1 VVVAKEEE
9 WDMTSASLSFFW
21 HFGNLRVANWT
32 GRSPYRVL
40 DLVFIGLCATIA
52 NAQTWAQIEAFARQR
67 RDWLTRFCQLP
78 RDDHGEPITPS
89 HDSLERLFKRLDP
102 HAFGRC
108 FGSWTATLA
117 QALGLQ
123 QVAID
128 GKTLR
133 GSADQANGLRALH
146 LVSAWSTANHLS
158 LAQVATDDKS
168 NEITAIPEL
177 LRLLELKGALVSMD
191 AMGCQKAIASQI
203 VAQGADYVL
212 PVKGNQPRLQ
222 ADIAAT
228 VSDVINRDFEGV
240 EHDIYHIE
248 ESGHGRLERRNYMVV
263 YDLHLIRDR
272 ALWANLAA
280 VGVCFYERES
290 AGKLSSEDH
299 YFIGSRRASAKD
311 FAQALR
317 GHWGIENNLHWLL
330 DVAFAEDDNQVAN
343 RNAAQNLAVLRR
355 LALTLLK
362 RCPVKGSL
370 NTKRYNASLSSEFLE
385 QVLRG

>member
-1 VVVAKEEE
+1 MAR
-9 WDMTSASLSFFW
+9 MPLSFFW

-52 NAQTWAQIEAFARQR
+52 NAQTWAQIEVFAWQR
-67 RDWLTRFCQLP
+67 RDWLARFCQLP
-78 RDDHGEPITPS
+78 RDKHGEPVTPS

-108 FGSWTATLA
+108 FGHWTATLA
-117 QALGLQ
+117 HTLGLK

-133 GSADQANGLRALH
+133 GSVDQANNLRALH

-158 LAQVATDDKS
+158 LGQVAVDDKS

-177 LRLLELKGALVSMD
+177 LRLLELKGALVSID

-203 VAQGADYVL
+203 VGQGADYVL

-228 VSDVINRDFEGV
+228 VTHLIDQDFAGV

-248 ESGHGRLERRNYMVV
+248 ERGHGRVENRNYLVV
-263 YDLHLIRDR
+263 YDLHRIRDR
-272 ALWANLAA
+272 ALWENLSA
-280 VGVCFYERES
+280 VGVSFYEREI
-290 AGKLSSEDH
+290 AGKLSSESH
-299 YFIGSRRASAKD
+299 YFIGSRRDSAKD

-317 GHWGIENNLHWLL
+317 SHWGIENNLHWLL
-330 DVAFAEDDNQVAN
+330 DVAFAEDDNQVTH

-362 RCPVKGSL
+362 RCPDKDSL
-370 NTKRYNASLSSEFLE
+370 NTKRYNASLNSEYLE
-385 QVLRG
+385 QILMG